1 MKWLT
6 LTIDTSDIGLEI
18 VSAALDAVGISAVEH
33 VESHRQ
39 AMDFLNRSALYWDFA
54 DESLI
59 GAEVPQVIA
68 YLPDLPESEETIARA
83 RAAIEGLPA
92 LVPDLALG
100 TLAIRTS
107 LGDDVDWENNWKRYY
122 KPIESGEKLL
132 ILPDWEE
139 APPTARAIVRLDPGV
154 AFGTGGHHTTRMCLE
169 LLEQAIRPGDRV
181 LDLGCG
187 SGILGLAALRLGAS
201 SVTAVD
207 IDPLAAKATTE
218 NAERNGLSDNIRV
231 FSGNLLEDEALRAKL
246 SGQYDLVLANIVA
259 EVILRMAPFARACC
273 KSGAHFITS
282 GIIGE
287 RRAELLA
294 ALAGA
299 GFTVLETRE
308 SGDWVAALLRA

>member
-59 GAEVPQVIA
+59 GAEVPKVIA
-68 YLPDLPESEETIARA
+68 YLPDLPESRETIDRA
-83 RAAIEGLPA
+83 KAAIQGLPA
-92 LVPDLALG
+92 LVTDLDLG
-100 TLAIRTS
+100 TLAMRTS

-122 KPIESGEKLL
+122 KPLEIGEKLL

-139 APPTARAIVRLDPGV
+139 APPSARAVVRLDPGV

-169 LLEQAIRPGDRV
+169 FLERVIRPGDRV

-187 SGILGLAALRLGAS
+187 SGILGLSALRLGAES
-201 SVTAVD
+201 ATAVD
-207 IDPLAAKATTE
+207 IDPLAAKAAAE
-218 NAERNGLSDNIRV
+218 NAGRNGLAERLCV
-231 FSGNLLEDEALRAKL
+231 FSGNLLEDEALRDKL

-273 KSGAHFITS
+273 RSGAHFITS

-287 RRAELLA
+287 RRDELLA
-294 ALAGA
+294 ALEKA
-299 GFTVLETRE
+299 GFRILETRE

>member
-33 VESHRQ
+33 VESHAQ

-59 GAEVPQVIA
+59 GADVPQVIA
-68 YLPDLPESEETIARA
+68 YLPDLPESQETIGRA
-83 RAAIEGLPA
+83 RAAIEKLPS
-92 LVPDLALG
+92 LVPELALG
-100 TLAIRTS
+100 TLAMRTS

-122 KPIESGEKLL
+122 KPIEIGERLL

-139 APPTARAIVRLDPGV
+139 APITQRAIVRLDPGV

-169 LLEQAIRPGDRV
+169 LIEQVICPGDRV

-187 SGILGLAALRLGAS
+187 SGILGLAAIKLGAAS
-201 SVTAVD
+201 ATAVD
-207 IDPLAAKATTE
+207 IDPLAAKAAME
-218 NAERNGLSDNIRV
+218 NAGRNGLTDQLSV
-231 FSGNLLEDEALRAKL
+231 FSGNLLSDEALKGRL
-246 SGQYDLVLANIVA
+246 SGQYDIVLANIVA
-259 EVILRMAPFARACC
+259 DVVIRMASFAHACC
-273 KSGAHFITS
+273 RKGGCFIAS

-287 RRAELLA
+287 RREELVR
-294 ALAGA
+294 ALERA
-299 GFTVLETRE
+299 GFTVMALRE
-308 SGDWVAALLRA
+308 SGDWIAALLGS